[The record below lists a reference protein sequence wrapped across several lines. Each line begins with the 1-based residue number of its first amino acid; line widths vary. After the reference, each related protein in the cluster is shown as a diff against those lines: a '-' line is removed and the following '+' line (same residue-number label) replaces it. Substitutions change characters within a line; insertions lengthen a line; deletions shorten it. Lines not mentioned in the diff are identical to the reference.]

1 MNKLTEKI
9 RDIPNGIK
17 SGIVYTFSTLFTR
30 GLAII
35 TVPIF
40 TRLMTTDQIGLV
52 NLYNSWYSMISVIAT
67 LSLTSGGFQLAM
79 KEFKNSRDQYES
91 SVLSIT
97 SLMAFLIGII
107 YFVNPSFWEGVL
119 GLPKSL
125 IILMLV
131 GFLVAPARD
140 FWMARQ
146 RYEYKYKL
154 SGLVSILSAVAAS
167 ALSVAVVLHMN
178 SIGAADV
185 AEGRLLANYVV
196 IYGVAGVFWVFLF
209 VKGKKLYDK
218 KFWKYSLTLSLPLV
232 GYAIARQILDVS
244 DRMMI
249 SKMVGNDK
257 VGIYSTLYA
266 VSSISLVAW
275 NAINASF
282 IPYLYQNI
290 DNSSKKKNVQ
300 RLASIL
306 LALYATIAIVLT
318 FLAPEIVRILATN
331 EYYEAIYIMPPIAAG
346 IFLTSVS
353 NMYSN
358 ILVYYKRTN
367 VIMFSSAFA
376 AFVNIILN
384 FIFIKT
390 IGYQAAAYTTLI
402 AYILLA
408 LIEGIFASKEYKKV
422 TNDKMMI
429 YNNKVIVIMALV
441 TILVSMCGLFF
452 YSFSMIR
459 YLLCIAFGIIAIV
472 IAMYY
477 KRNRQR

>member
-97 SLMAFLIGII
+97 SLMAILIGII

-178 SIGAADV
+178 SVGAANV
-185 AEGRLLANYVV
+185 AEGRLLANYAV

-376 AFVNIILN
+376 AFVNIVLN
-384 FIFIKT
+384 YIFIKT

-477 KRNRQR
+477 KRNGQR

>member
-167 ALSVAVVLHMN
+167 ALSVAVVLHMI

-185 AEGRLLANYVV
+185 ADGRLLANYVV

>member
-97 SLMAFLIGII
+97 SLMAILIGII

-119 GLPKSL
+119 GLPKLL

-178 SIGAADV
+178 SVGAANV
-185 AEGRLLANYVV
+185 AEGRLLANYAV

-257 VGIYSTLYA
+257 VGIYSTLYT

-384 FIFIKT
+384 YIFIKT

-429 YNNKVIVIMALV
+429 YNNKVIAIMALV

>member
-1 MNKLTEKI
+1 MYKLYKKM
-9 RDIPNGIK
+9 RDIPNEVK

-40 TRLMTTDQIGLV
+40 TRLMTTDQIGVV
-52 NLYNSWYSMISVIAT
+52 NLYNSWYSMISVFAT

-97 SLMAFLIGII
+97 SLMAILIAFAFFI
-107 YFVNPSFWEGVL
+107 NPSFWEKML

-154 SGLVSILSAVAAS
+154 SGLVSILSAVVAS
-167 ALSVAVVLHMN
+167 ILSVVVVLHMN
-178 SIGAADV
+178 SVGAINVD
-185 AEGRLLANYVV
+185 EGRLLANYIVV
-196 IYGVAGVFWVFLF
+196 YGVAGVIWISLF
-209 VKGKKLYDK
+209 IKGKTLYNK
-218 KFWKYSLTLSLPLV
+218 KFWKFSLTLSLPLV
-232 GYAIARQILDVS
+232 GYALARQILDVS

-257 VGIYSTLYA
+257 VGIYSTLYT

-290 DNSSKKKNVQ
+290 DKKDKKRNVQ
-300 RLASIL
+300 HLASIL
-306 LALYATIAIVLT
+306 LALYAVIAIALT
-318 FLAPEIVRILATN
+318 YLAPEIVRILATS

-367 VIMFSSAFA
+367 VIMFSSALA
-376 AFVNIILN
+376 AIVNVVLN
-384 FIFIKT
+384 YIFIKT

-408 LIEGIFASKEYKKV
+408 LIEGIFATKEYKKV
-422 TNDKMMI
+422 TKDTTMI
-429 YNNKVIVIMALV
+429 YNNKTIVIMSFV
-441 TILVSMCGLFF
+441 TILVSMCGLIF
-452 YSFSMIR
+452 YNFSLIR
-459 YLLCIAFGIIAIV
+459 YLLCIILVIIV
-472 IAMYY
+472 IVITIYY
-477 KRNRQR
+477 KRNKQS

>member
-35 TVPIF
+35 TIPIF
-40 TRLMTTDQIGLV
+40 TRLMTTDQIGVV
-52 NLYNSWYSMISVIAT
+52 NLYNSWYSMISVFAT

-97 SLMAFLIGII
+97 SLMAILIGII
-107 YFVNPSFWEGVL
+107 YFVNTSFWEGVL

-185 AEGRLLANYVV
+185 AEGRLLANYAV

-257 VGIYSTLYA
+257 VGIYSTLYT

-306 LALYATIAIVLT
+306 LALYAAIAIVLT

-376 AFVNIILN
+376 AFVNIVLN
-384 FIFIKT
+384 YIFIKT

-459 YLLCIAFGIIAIV
+459 YLLCIAFEIIAIV

-477 KRNRQR
+477 KRNGQR

>member
-1 MNKLTEKI
+1 M
-9 RDIPNGIK
+9 
-17 SGIVYTFSTLFTR
+17 
-30 GLAII
+30 
-35 TVPIF
+35 
-40 TRLMTTDQIGLV
+40 
-52 NLYNSWYSMISVIAT
+52 
-67 LSLTSGGFQLAM
+67 
-79 KEFKNSRDQYES
+79 
-91 SVLSIT
+91 LSIT

>member
-97 SLMAFLIGII
+97 SLMAILIGII

-119 GLPKSL
+119 GLPKLL

-257 VGIYSTLYA
+257 VGIYSTLYT

-384 FIFIKT
+384 YIFIKT

-429 YNNKVIVIMALV
+429 YNNKVIAIMALV

>member
-97 SLMAFLIGII
+97 SLMAILIGII

-119 GLPKSL
+119 GLPKLL

-196 IYGVAGVFWVFLF
+196 IYRVAGVFWVFLF

-257 VGIYSTLYA
+257 VGIYSTLYT

-384 FIFIKT
+384 YIFIKT

-429 YNNKVIVIMALV
+429 YNNKVIAIMALV

>member
-97 SLMAFLIGII
+97 SLMAILIGII

-119 GLPKSL
+119 GLPKLL

-257 VGIYSTLYA
+257 VGIYSTLYT

-300 RLASIL
+300 RIASIL
-306 LALYATIAIVLT
+306 LVLYATIAIVLT

-384 FIFIKT
+384 YIFIKT

-429 YNNKVIVIMALV
+429 YNNKVIAIMALV

>member
-97 SLMAFLIGII
+97 SLMAILIGII

-119 GLPKSL
+119 GLPKLL

-209 VKGKKLYDK
+209 VKGKKLYYK

-257 VGIYSTLYA
+257 VGIYSTLYT

-290 DNSSKKKNVQ
+290 DNSSKKK
-300 RLASIL
+300 SSTSC
-306 LALYATIAIVLT
+306 LYFTCFICNNSDCI
-318 FLAPEIVRILATN
+318 
-331 EYYEAIYIMPPIAAG
+331 
-346 IFLTSVS
+346 
-353 NMYSN
+353 N
-358 ILVYYKRTN
+358 ILG
-367 VIMFSSAFA
+367 S
-376 AFVNIILN
+376 
-384 FIFIKT
+384 
-390 IGYQAAAYTTLI
+390 
-402 AYILLA
+402 
-408 LIEGIFASKEYKKV
+408 
-422 TNDKMMI
+422 
-429 YNNKVIVIMALV
+429 
-441 TILVSMCGLFF
+441 
-452 YSFSMIR
+452 
-459 YLLCIAFGIIAIV
+459 
-472 IAMYY
+472 
-477 KRNRQR
+477 RNCPNPCN

>member
-1 MNKLTEKI
+1 MNKLTKKI
-9 RDIPNGIK
+9 QNIPIGIK

-35 TVPIF
+35 TIPIF
-40 TRLMTTDQIGLV
+40 TRLMTTDQIGVV
-52 NLYNSWYSMISVIAT
+52 NLYNSWYSMISVFAT

-97 SLMAFLIGII
+97 SLMAVLIGII

-119 GLPKSL
+119 GLPKLL

-154 SGLVSILSAVAAS
+154 SGLVSILSAVIAS

-178 SIGAADV
+178 SVGAADV
-185 AEGRLLANYVV
+185 AEGRLLANYAV
-196 IYGVAGVFWVFLF
+196 IYGVAGVIWLFLF
-209 VKGKKLYDK
+209 AKGKKLYDK
-218 KFWKYSLTLSLPLV
+218 KFWKFSLSLSLPLV

-257 VGIYSTLYA
+257 VGIYSTLYT

-306 LALYATIAIVLT
+306 LALYAAIAIVLT
-318 FLAPEIVRILATN
+318 FLAPEIVRILATD

-376 AFVNIILN
+376 AIVNIILN
-384 FIFIKT
+384 YIFIKT

-408 LIEGIFASKEYKKV
+408 LIEGVFASKEYKKI

-429 YNNKVIVIMALV
+429 YNNKVILIMALV

-477 KRNRQR
+477 KRNR

>member
-97 SLMAFLIGII
+97 SLMAILIGII

-119 GLPKSL
+119 GLPKLL

-257 VGIYSTLYA
+257 VGIYSTLYT

-300 RLASIL
+300 RIASIL

-384 FIFIKT
+384 YIFIKT

-429 YNNKVIVIMALV
+429 YNNKVIAIMALV